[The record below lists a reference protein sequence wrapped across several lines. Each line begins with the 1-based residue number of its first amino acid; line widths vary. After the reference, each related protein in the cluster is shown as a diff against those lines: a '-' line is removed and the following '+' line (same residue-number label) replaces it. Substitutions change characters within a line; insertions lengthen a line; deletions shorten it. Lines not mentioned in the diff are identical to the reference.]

1 MADDNPQQSS
11 TTTPGLYHERQ
22 RLFHCG
28 VHALNALFQ
37 QPWIDA
43 TDLDRLASR
52 VKAEQGSGD
61 SLRSWIPRLGDYDL
75 SVLAAALRDGQGA
88 RFSQH
93 LLNNAALETELAALG
108 EALRRQ
114 QQQQQ
119 PPGSPPS
126 SFIQG
131 VLVNIR
137 SRNPLNRWLWDGR
150 HWLALMRSPSNW
162 LWYDFDSKLR
172 RPLVLGGVEA
182 LLMYVRRCILEEDGQ
197 AFVVQVEH
205 DRNESEDGQGS

>member
-1 MADDNPQQSS
+1 MADDDPQQSS
-11 TTTPGLYHERQ
+11 TTTTTGGLYHERQ

-28 VHALNALFQ
+28 VHALNTLFQ

-43 TDLDRLASR
+43 AALDRFASR
-52 VKAEQGSGD
+52 VKLEQGSGD

-75 SVLAAALRDGQGA
+75 SVLVAALRDGQGA

-93 LLNNAALETELAALG
+93 LLANAALEADLAALG
-108 EALRRQ
+108 EALCRQ

-119 PPGSPPS
+119 PGDGNAGS
-126 SFIQG
+126 IQG

-150 HWLALMRSPSNW
+150 HWLALVRSPSNG
-162 LWYDFDSKLR
+162 LWYDCDSKQP
-172 RPLVLGGVEA
+172 RPVVLGDVDA
-182 LLMYVRRCILEEDGQ
+182 LLTYVRRCILEEDGQ
-197 AFVVQVEH
+197 VFVVQVG
-205 DRNESEDGQGS
+205 NEGEDVQGS